1 MARKNF
7 GVGIGRPPAPPAA
20 KMGKPMRA
28 KGMSAA
34 PMGAAPSDGFR
45 PALPAAAFKTGGKVG
60 YQCMPRHH
68 DTAGFYGGYD
78 PRKK

>member
-7 GVGIGRPPAPPAA
+7 GVSVGRPPAPPAA
-20 KMGKPMRA
+20 KMGKPPR
-28 KGMSAA
+28 GRSAA

-45 PALPAAAFKTGGKVG
+45 PSIPAAAFKSGGKVSG
-60 YQCMPRHH
+60 YSCVPRHH
-68 DTAGFYGGYD
+68 DDAKFYGGYD

>member
-7 GVGIGRPPAPPAA
+7 GVRMGRPPATAASKLGAPP
-20 KMGKPMRA
+20 KNMV
-28 KGMSAA
+28 S
-34 PMGAAPSDGFR
+34 PMGASPSDGFS
-45 PALPAAAFKTGGKVG
+45 PGLPAAAFKTGGKVG

-68 DTAGFYGGYD
+68 DSAGFYGGYN

>member
-7 GVGIGRPPAPPAA
+7 GVSVGRPRATPAS
-20 KMGKPMRA
+20 KMGAAPRSKM
-28 KGMSAA
+28 MSSA
-34 PMGAAPSDGFR
+34 PMGASPSDGFA
-45 PALPAAAFKTGGKVG
+45 PGIPAAAFKTGGKVG

-68 DTAGFYGGYD
+68 DSKGFYGGYD